1 MSSLV
6 IIPPFSDFKA
16 RLTEILTATKL
27 HFKLVYLVQK
37 YLFPIS
43 TTEKEEKETAEIISL
58 YSAKGYLLLG
68 VLNVAQG
75 SKKEQFDNANTYYQ
89 MGLRAFEKS
98 INFLKT
104 LDKHKIELLKLA
116 EGMKNFTEGLI
127 AFSCGERDKAHHLFN
142 VAEKK
147 FKEVKKRFTTI
158 SKANIEILELFK
170 SLENQIN
177 TAIDKIEEKS
187 KALKKL
193 SQTSITRKNTDHILN
208 RIDKNKDEVEYYQ
221 KTFKEAYNKIL
232 IANFKIERE
241 YLKRYKLALTSSYKN
256 YTKTLKYT
264 AEIIAK
270 KF

>member
-1 MSSLV
+1 MVFPCTKCGAMIKKEEFNKLTKCPHCSNELNIGKSISMLEKWINETFGEEPPTFIPDLTLRSVIYVERLKIISKIQENADSAFNKLMSSLV

-27 HFKLVYLVQK
+27 HFKLVYFVQK

-104 LDKHKIELLKLA
+104 LDKHKIELLK
-116 EGMKNFTEGLI
+116 
-127 AFSCGERDKAHHLFN
+127 FN
-142 VAEKK
+142 
-147 FKEVKKRFTTI
+147 
-158 SKANIEILELFK
+158 
-170 SLENQIN
+170 Q
-177 TAIDKIEEKS
+177 
-187 KALKKL
+187 
-193 SQTSITRKNTDHILN
+193 
-208 RIDKNKDEVEYYQ
+208 
-221 KTFKEAYNKIL
+221 
-232 IANFKIERE
+232 
-241 YLKRYKLALTSSYKN
+241 
-256 YTKTLKYT
+256 
-264 AEIIAK
+264 
-270 KF
+270 